1 MTLTENARA
10 PQQDRSRETRDLI
23 LETTLRAL
31 ARIGWN
37 ATTTSV
43 VAVESGV
50 SRGAIQHH
58 FPTKEALM
66 RGVLEYMYESR
77 NTSEFS
83 ITAEVPA
90 DVDRF
95 EYIAEQ
101 VLHYY
106 ASDHFKAALQMWT
119 AAIGDPEFS
128 EQLQLHGDRLARAV
142 YDRVVVVLNADTSDL
157 RTHRLIQT
165 TLDLSRGL
173 GLADVLRDD
182 SRRRKSV
189 AKFWAS
195 ELRSIVQ
202 LAPGAAVAGA
212 GADATAPASAANTS

>member
-1 MTLTENARA
+1 MAMTLTENARA
-10 PQQDRSRETRDLI
+10 PQQDRSRDTRDLI

-31 ARIGWN
+31 ARVGWN
-37 ATTTSV
+37 ATTTTV
-43 VAVESGV
+43 VAFESGV

-83 ITAEVPA
+83 INSEVPA
-90 DVDRF
+90 GVDRF
-95 EYIAEQ
+95 DYIAEQ

-142 YDRVVVVLNADTSDL
+142 YDRVVAALNADTSDL
-157 RTHRLIQT
+157 RTHRMIQT

-173 GLADVLRDD
+173 GVADVLRDD
-182 SRRRKSV
+182 SRRRNSV

-195 ELRSIVQ
+195 ELRSIKQ
-202 LAPGAAVAGA
+202 LDPVALPTSDRSSAPQ
-212 GADATAPASAANTS
+212 PLS

>member
-1 MTLTENARA
+1 MTLTETARA
-10 PQQDRSRETRDLI
+10 PQQDRSRDTRDLI
-23 LETTLRAL
+23 LQTTLKAL
-31 ARIGWN
+31 AHTGWN
-37 ATTTSV
+37 GTTTTV
-43 VAVESGV
+43 VAAQSGV

-66 RGVLEYMYESR
+66 RGALEYMYESR

-83 ITAEVPA
+83 ITDDVP
-90 DVDRF
+90 DGTDRF
-95 EYIAEQ
+95 EYITEQ

-119 AAIGDPEFS
+119 AAIGDPEFNA
-128 EQLQLHGDRLARAV
+128 QLQMHGDRLARAV

-157 RTHRLIQT
+157 RTHRLIQS

-182 SRRRKSV
+182 SQRRVSM
-189 AKFWAS
+189 AKFWAE
-195 ELRSIVQ
+195 ELRSIKQ
-202 LAPGAAVAGA
+202 PPETLT
-212 GADATAPASAANTS
+212 D

>member
-1 MTLTENARA
+1 MTLTETARA
-10 PQQDRSRETRDLI
+10 PQQDRSRDTRDLI
-23 LETTLRAL
+23 LETTMKEL
-31 ARIGWN
+31 AHTGWN
-37 ATTTSV
+37 GTTTTV
-43 VAVESGV
+43 VAARSGV

-83 ITAEVPA
+83 INDDVPEG
-90 DVDRF
+90 VDRF
-95 EYIAEQ
+95 EHITEQ
-101 VLHYY
+101 VLSYY

-119 AAIGDPEFS
+119 AAIGDTAFS
-128 EQLQLHGDRLARAV
+128 EQLQLQGDRLARAV
-142 YDRVVVVLNADTSDL
+142 YDRVVAVLDADTSDL

-182 SRRRKSV
+182 SHRRTSM
-189 AKFWAS
+189 AKFWAE
-195 ELRSIVQ
+195 ELRSIKQ
-202 LAPGAAVAGA
+202 LPH
-212 GADATAPASAANTS
+212 DLPE